1 MERKRRHVYKTIQDL
16 KQMYNYVQDATVHY
30 CETSTWEGWELTEKQ
45 TPAIKMW
52 TSESQ
57 MRTRIKGEIEK
68 RKCTS

>member
-1 MERKRRHVYKTIQDL
+1 
-16 KQMYNYVQDATVHY
+16 MYNYVQNATVRY
-30 CETSTWEGWELTEKQ
+30 CETSTWEDWELTEKQ

-57 MRTRIKGEIEK
+57 MRIRIKGEIEK